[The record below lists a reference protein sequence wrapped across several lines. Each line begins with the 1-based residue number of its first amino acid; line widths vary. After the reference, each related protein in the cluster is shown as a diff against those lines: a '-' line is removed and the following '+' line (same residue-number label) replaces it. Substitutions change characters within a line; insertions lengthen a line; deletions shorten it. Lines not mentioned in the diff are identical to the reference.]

1 MEVARFLSDKEQ
13 GKIYGLMGNINL
25 TTNNSNYKIITDYKF
40 PDTVENYL
48 NNEKAKTSLQ
58 MVMLNE
64 TYLNKKVEELSESD
78 IKKIN
83 LASSLI
89 SNKDYLILDYFDIGL
104 NHKEKENFKRLFRKL
119 ANDYHKTILLFTND
133 YTFLWDIA
141 ESIIIVDNNE
151 VINTISKSNY
161 FDIIEYI
168 NKPEICQ
175 MLDLIRAKNIKI
187 DNYKNILDLLKA
199 IYRLKGD

>member
-40 PDTVENYL
+40 PDTVEKYL

-64 TYLNKKVEELSESD
+64 TNLNKKVEELSESD

-119 ANDYHKTILLFTND
+119 ASDYHKTILLFTND

-161 FDIIEYI
+161 FDIIKYI

-187 DNYKNILDLLKA
+187 DNYKNVLDLLKA
-199 IYRLKGD
+199 IYRLKGE